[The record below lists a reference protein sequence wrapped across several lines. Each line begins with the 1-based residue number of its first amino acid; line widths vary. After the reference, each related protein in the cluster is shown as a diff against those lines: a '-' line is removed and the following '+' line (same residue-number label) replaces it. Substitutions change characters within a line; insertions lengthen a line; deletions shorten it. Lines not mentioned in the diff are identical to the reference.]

1 MSIQKKIILKPIIYE
16 NHCRVAFEQIDCCSL
31 PKKKFRNGRNFEM
44 VSIKKGIIRDA
55 KSGRRG
61 SSEDNGKMD
70 GLVHSVIKALE
81 VYDEIKL
88 RTIGIIFLDIEL
100 AREFIRR
107 EVNNHLDQ
115 VIKRYPRLEL
125 QVWHFDPT
133 TSNKPEKL

>member
-1 MSIQKKIILKPIIYE
+1 MKPIIYE
-16 NHCRVAFEQIDCCSL
+16 NHCRAAFEQIDYCSL
-31 PKKKFRNGRNFEM
+31 PKNKFRNGREFEM

-55 KSGRRG
+55 KSGRKSDSKG
-61 SSEDNGKMD
+61 NGKMD

-133 TSNKPEKL
+133 TSNKPEIL